1 MPRYG
6 RVPVDAIV
14 EVIETDNDI
23 AAMFH
28 PDIAA
33 QFEAVPETAEPGM
46 VRDGSGW
53 AWPPQSPAPPKY
65 ATAEA
70 AMAAM
75 VAFAERAE
83 AQIAGPVS
91 RGERDSWTAKE
102 AEARAWVADNQ
113 AATPIL
119 SAEAA
124 VTGET
129 MADLTAKVITRADA
143 LKPITGEIA
152 GLRRATELALAA
164 AAEPDDYETIL
175 QTAQAQAIAL
185 AAARGI
191 TLEA

>member
-1 MPRYG
+1 MKFRTPNGSVLNITQANLDAWTDPVIQLDEANRTAIQA
-6 RVPVDAIV
+6 VVDA
-14 EVIETDNDI
+14 
-23 AAMFH
+23 
-28 PDIAA
+28 
-33 QFEAVPETAEPGM
+33 
-46 VRDGSGW
+46 RY
-53 AWPPQSPAPPKY
+53 PAPAKY
-65 ATAEA
+65 PDLAA
-70 AMAAM
+70 AMAIWPAI
-75 VAFAERAE
+75 AERIE